1 MTGRNGVQSRG
12 SRSPASPP
20 PKTDIY
26 EIADR
31 LWETADELRANSHLK
46 ASEYS
51 VPVLGL
57 IFLKFADS
65 RFSEVEAELARK
77 KSARR
82 EVGKADYQAR
92 GVLYLPDQSRFSRLL
107 ELNEGENLGEAINDA
122 MAAIEEEN
130 PQLKGILPRTYQSLS
145 NDTLASLLRSVN
157 AILGDIEGDAF
168 GKVYEY
174 FLGKFAVIEG
184 KGGEYFTCG
193 SGGMFVQS
201 ARFIEEHRNGNAGRL
216 SIYGQERVDET
227 IGLCK
232 LNLAVHGL
240 EGQISKS
247 NTYYEDPFDARG
259 QFDYVMANP
268 PFNVNKVEK
277 AKLEGDKR
285 FPFGLPKADNANYIW
300 IQAFY
305 SALNDRGR
313 AGFVMANSA
322 GDAGGSEL
330 EIRKKLIIERAV
342 DVIVAVASNFFYTV
356 TLPVTL
362 WFLDRGKR
370 GGHREDTVL
379 FIDARKLF
387 NQIDRAHRDWLP
399 EQLEFLANI
408 ARLYRGEEWETSSGS
423 LDLMDMSFPDGE
435 YVDVP
440 GLCKASRIDEIE
452 TQGWSLNPGRYVG
465 VAAVEE
471 DGVDF
476 RIRLGA
482 LNEELEKL
490 NTVASDLQ
498 SKIAGNMSELLD

>member
-1 MTGRNGVQSRG
+1 
-12 SRSPASPP
+12 
-20 PKTDIY
+20 
-26 EIADR
+26 
-31 LWETADELRANSHLK
+31 
-46 ASEYS
+46 
-51 VPVLGL
+51 
-57 IFLKFADS
+57 
-65 RFSEVEAELARK
+65 
-77 KSARR
+77 
-82 EVGKADYQAR
+82 
-92 GVLYLPDQSRFSRLL
+92 
-107 ELNEGENLGEAINDA
+107 
-122 MAAIEEEN
+122 
-130 PQLKGILPRTYQSLS
+130 
-145 NDTLASLLRSVN
+145 
-157 AILGDIEGDAF
+157 
-168 GKVYEY
+168 
-174 FLGKFAVIEG
+174 
-184 KGGEYFTCG
+184 
-193 SGGMFVQS
+193 
-201 ARFIEEHRNGNAGRL
+201 
-216 SIYGQERVDET
+216 
-227 IGLCK
+227 
-232 LNLAVHGL
+232 
-240 EGQISKS
+240 
-247 NTYYEDPFDARG
+247 
-259 QFDYVMANP
+259 
-268 PFNVNKVEK
+268 
-277 AKLEGDKR
+277 
-285 FPFGLPKADNANYIW
+285 
-300 IQAFY
+300 
-305 SALNDRGR
+305 
-313 AGFVMANSA
+313 MANSA